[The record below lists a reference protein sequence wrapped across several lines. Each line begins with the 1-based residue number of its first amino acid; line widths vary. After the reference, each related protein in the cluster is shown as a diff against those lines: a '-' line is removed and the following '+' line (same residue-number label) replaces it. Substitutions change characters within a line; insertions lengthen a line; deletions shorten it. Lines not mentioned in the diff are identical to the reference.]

1 MFKNCTLI
9 NSLPFLAILLSVC
22 FWLIDSYIDVYAFSE
37 AESFTH
43 SLFKPE
49 PVELWMRSLVT
60 VMMVLFGLYTKRLLE
75 LQKNISSELT
85 IYKNDLELLVK
96 ERTEKL
102 EEANASLEKEIEER
116 KKIESKLEQLATTDP
131 LTLLYNR
138 RKFDELLE
146 FEIEKDKRYQLGLS
160 LIYCDIDHFKTI
172 NDTYGHHVGDEILI
186 SFAKLLKEELRES
199 DIVARWGGEEFII
212 LIPSQTE
219 DIAIKIAEKMRKS
232 IEESSFLK
240 IGTVTASFGVTHYID
255 YDTKKSIFKR
265 ADEALYK
272 AKQNGRNCVKVLV

>member
-9 NSLPFLAILLSVC
+9 NSLPILAFLMSVC
-22 FWLIDSYIDVYAFSE
+22 FWIIDSYIDVYAFNE

-43 SLFKPE
+43 SLFRPE
-49 PVELWMRSLVT
+49 PVELWMRSLVV
-60 VMMVLFGLYTKRLLE
+60 VMMVLFGLYTRRLLE
-75 LQKNISSELT
+75 LQKNISDELT

-102 EEANASLEKEIEER
+102 EEANTSLEKEIEER

-138 RKFDELLE
+138 RKFDELLA

-160 LIYCDIDHFKTI
+160 LIYCDIDNFKTI
-172 NDTYGHHVGDEILI
+172 NDRYGHHVGDEILI

-212 LIPSQTE
+212 LIPSQTAE
-219 DIAIKIAEKMRKS
+219 IAIKIAEKMRKS

-240 IGTVTASFGVTHYID
+240 IGTVTASFGVTHYMD

-272 AKQNGRNCVKVLV
+272 AKENGRNCVKVLV